1 MDSSIKAGLS
11 FGLTSAIITTLGL
24 MIGLDSAT
32 NSVMVVI
39 GGIITISVADGLSDS
54 LGMHISAE
62 SNKKN
67 SKSSLLKI
75 ALATFFTKLIFG
87 LSFLIPIFLFGLRTA
102 IIVNIFYGLFL
113 LTILSY
119 KIAKYNK
126 EKPVHTIIEHLAI
139 AIGVLIVSNYIGST
153 VAMIFV

>member
-139 AIGVLIVSNYIGST
+139 AIG
-153 VAMIFV
+153 

>member
-67 SKSSLLKI
+67 SKSNLLKV
-75 ALATFFTKLIFG
+75 ALATFLTKLIFG

-126 EKPVHTIIEHLAI
+126 EKPLHTIIEHLAI

-153 VAMIFV
+153 VAMIFI

>member
-139 AIGVLIVSNYIGST
+139 AIGVLIISNYIGST
-153 VAMIFV
+153 IAMIFV